1 MELEAKWTRGFAS
14 QWRSPLTNCSPD
26 LVLWSITLRLYHRA
40 DSSLGGGPVEAYEPK
55 SLRYAK
61 VAANTEQHGCEA
73 KLCRVEVGRRG
84 FVDTSNA
91 SLLTYFLLVFLF
103 PSIRMRDVSEA
114 PLVAV
119 DFNDCK
125 QVSVDGSL
133 ICNTNTLSL
142 AVSQTER
149 LAAGSLLFKSCRGK

>member
-14 QWRSPLTNCSPD
+14 QRRSPLMNFSPD
-26 LVLWSITLRLYHRA
+26 LVLWSITLRLYH
-40 DSSLGGGPVEAYEPK
+40 SNLGGGPVEAYEPN
-55 SLRYAK
+55 SLRYAEL
-61 VAANTEQHGCEA
+61 AANAEQCGHEVKICW
-73 KLCRVEVGRRG
+73 VEVGCRG
-84 FVDTSNA
+84 FVGTSNTR
-91 SLLTYFLLVFLF
+91 LLTYFLLLFLF

-125 QVSVDGSL
+125 QVSVDGRL
-133 ICNTNTLSL
+133 ICNTDTLSL

-149 LAAGSLLFKSCRGK
+149 LAASSLLFKRYRGK